1 MRALRWVVTCTVLLA
16 AGTAYGAEPVK
27 IRASWIVA
35 PSDWTP
41 LLLEKPELM
50 THNGKSYAFEPMRFQ
65 GTPAVITALANNELE
80 LGNLAFSSLALA
92 IQNAGLEDLRIV
104 GDQFKDGTEGNYSN
118 QFFVL
123 KDSPV
128 QKVEDLKGKI
138 VATNAA
144 GSAVD
149 IAMRA
154 MLRKHGLEDKRDY
167 TLVEAPFPT
176 MKAMLAQKK
185 ADLASFVAPFSFDPE
200 LAQIARPLF
209 SQRDALGPTQMI
221 VWVARAG
228 FLQKNRAAMVD
239 FMEDSVR
246 VVRWYLDPKNHDE
259 AVQIAAKVTKLR
271 PELFAGWLFTNKE
284 YSRSPDLVARPGGA
298 AVQHRRATRPRIPQG
313 TDRRAEICRSEHR
326 AGSGT
331 AREIA
336 ASRRCRLPPR
346 GGPADRRA
354 LILRKSS
361 KPDFPCIVLRKK
373 MDARGQPAHGGGQ
386 GHADR
391 RQFARRRK

>member
-1 MRALRWVVTCTVLLA
+1 MRKLRWVLACAVVLA
-16 AGTAYGAEPVK
+16 AAAPCGAEPVK

-50 THNGKSYAFEPMRFQ
+50 KNNGKTYVFEPMRFQ

-128 QKVEDLKGKI
+128 HKVEDLKGKV

-154 MLRKHGLEDKRDY
+154 MLRKHALEDKRDY
-167 TLVEAPFPT
+167 TVVEAPFPT
-176 MKAMLAQKK
+176 MKSMLAQKK

-200 LAQIARPLF
+200 LKQIARPLF
-209 SQRDALGPTQMI
+209 SQRDAIGP
-221 VWVARAG
+221 
-228 FLQKNRAAMVD
+228 
-239 FMEDSVR
+239 
-246 VVRWYLDPKNHDE
+246 
-259 AVQIAAKVTKLR
+259 
-271 PELFAGWLFTNKE
+271 
-284 YSRSPDLVARPGGA
+284 
-298 AVQHRRATRPRIPQG
+298 
-313 TDRRAEICRSEHR
+313 
-326 AGSGT
+326 
-331 AREIA
+331 
-336 ASRRCRLPPR
+336 
-346 GGPADRRA
+346 
-354 LILRKSS
+354 RK
-361 KPDFPCIVLRKK
+361 
-373 MDARGQPAHGGGQ
+373 
-386 GHADR
+386 
-391 RQFARRRK
+391 

>member
-1 MRALRWVVTCTVLLA
+1 MIHDGATSGPIPKFVSTSGTFRCRGRPSPAVVSSRGKVTADGRKHARVAVGAELDSTPCRRNGGRRRGGEDPRQLDRGALRLDA
-16 AGTAYGAEPVK
+16 
-27 IRASWIVA
+27 A
-35 PSDWTP
+35 PSRDARVD
-41 LLLEKPELM
+41 EEQRQELRL
-50 THNGKSYAFEPMRFQ
+50 EPMRFQ
-65 GTPAVITALANNELE
+65 GTPAVITALANNEIE

-92 IQNAGLEDLRIV
+92 IENAGLEDLRIV
-104 GDQFKDGTEGNYSN
+104 GDQFKDGSEGHYSN

-123 KDSPV
+123 RESPI

-167 TLVEAPFPT
+167 TVVEAPFPT
-176 MKAMLAQKK
+176 MKAMLSQKK

-200 LAQIARPLF
+200 LKQIARPLF

-221 VWVARAG
+221 VWVARTG

-259 AVQIAAKVTKLR
+259 AVQIAAKITKLR

-284 YSRSPDLVARPGGA
+284 YSRSPDLLPDLAALQSNIDVQRDLGFLKRPIDVQTYADLSIVREA
-298 AVQHRRATRPRIPQG
+298 AQ
-313 TDRRAEICRSEHR
+313 
-326 AGSGT
+326 
-331 AREIA
+331 
-336 ASRRCRLPPR
+336 RL
-346 GGPADRRA
+346 
-354 LILRKSS
+354 K
-361 KPDFPCIVLRKK
+361 
-373 MDARGQPAHGGGQ
+373 
-386 GHADR
+386 
-391 RQFARRRK
+391 

>member
-41 LLLEKPELM
+41 LLLEKPDLM
-50 THNGKSYAFEPMRFQ
+50 KNNGKTYTFEPQRFQ
-65 GTPAVITALANNELE
+65 GTPAVITALANNEIE

-92 IQNAGLEDLRIV
+92 IQNAGLDDLRIV
-104 GDQFKDGTEGNYSN
+104 GDQFKDGTDGNYSN

-200 LAQIARPLF
+200 LKQIARPLF

-284 YSRSPDLVARPGGA
+284 YSRSPDLLPDLA
-298 AVQHRRATRPRIPQG
+298 ALQANIDVQRDLGFLKGPIDVQKYADLSIV
-313 TDRRAEICRSEHR
+313 
-326 AGSGT
+326 
-331 AREIA
+331 REA
-336 ASRRCRLPPR
+336 AQRL
-346 GGPADRRA
+346 
-354 LILRKSS
+354 K
-361 KPDFPCIVLRKK
+361 
-373 MDARGQPAHGGGQ
+373 
-386 GHADR
+386 
-391 RQFARRRK
+391 